1 MNAQAADVIPV
12 YRVCDGDPAA
22 DGDAVVAIW
31 RGNLGREEGLAR
43 KYDWFYRRC
52 PLGAPM
58 LKLLRHE
65 PSAAWVGVAAIGR
78 RRMLWQGR
86 EIRAGVLVDMAV
98 APQHRSLGPALMLQ
112 RDVLE
117 SGIER
122 FDLLYGFPNRKA
134 EAAVR
139 RCGYA
144 KLGEIVR
151 YVRVLRYASYLRRRL
166 PMVAA
171 RPLGWLLD
179 TGDRILDAWRSRADA
194 PVAAQWSDRVD
205 PRMDDLWHRSAH
217 GTALLTVRDTT
228 MLRWRFDEALVSF
241 RYLLLSES
249 AGGPLL
255 AWFACQASGPIL
267 QISDF
272 WSIDAADGIAAA
284 LVAAVLRVAR
294 QEGYSAVSFQYA
306 GTAARVRG
314 WLAAR
319 FVERERRPVYGK
331 WREAP
336 SPTGDAPD
344 LHLTAIDE
352 DE

>member
-1 MNAQAADVIPV
+1 MSEPAAQALPA
-12 YRVCDGDPAA
+12 YRVHDGDPAG

-31 RGNLGREEGLAR
+31 RGNLGQEGELAR

-65 PSAAWVGVAAIGR
+65 PSESWAGVAAIGR

-98 APQHRSLGPALMLQ
+98 APQHRSLGPALLLQ
-112 RDVLE
+112 RSVLE

-139 RCGYA
+139 RCGYS
-144 KLGEIVR
+144 KLGDIVR
-151 YVRVLRYASYLRRRL
+151 YVRVLRYASYLQRKMSAL
-166 PMVAA
+166 AA

-179 TGDRILDAWRSRADA
+179 SADRLVDAWRGRAEA
-194 PVAAQWSDRVD
+194 PLVAQWSDRVD
-205 PRMDDLWHRSAH
+205 PRMDELWNRSQHGGDLLA
-217 GTALLTVRDTT
+217 VRDAAL
-228 MLRWRFDEALVSF
+228 LRWRFDEALVSF
-241 RYLLLSES
+241 RYLMLSES
-249 AGGPLL
+249 LGGPLL
-255 AWFACQASGPIL
+255 AWFACQASGSML

-272 WSIDAADGIAAA
+272 WSIDSAEGIATAM
-284 LVAAVLRVAR
+284 VAAMLRTAR
-294 QEGYSAVSFQYA
+294 KEGYSAVSFQYA
-306 GTAARVRG
+306 GPAARVRG

-319 FVERERRPVYGK
+319 FVERGRRPIYGK

-336 SPTGDAPD
+336 PSGAALD

>member
-1 MNAQAADVIPV
+1 MSEAAASAASAYHVH
-12 YRVCDGDPAA
+12 DGDPAA

-31 RGNLGREEGLAR
+31 RGNLGQESGLAR
-43 KYDWFYRRC
+43 KYDWFYRHC

-65 PSAAWVGVAAIGR
+65 PSESWVGVAAIGC
-78 RRMLWQGR
+78 RRMLWRGR

-98 APQHRSLGPALMLQ
+98 APQHRSLGPALTLQ
-112 RDVLE
+112 RNVLE

-139 RCGYA
+139 RCGYS
-144 KLGEIVR
+144 KLGDIVR
-151 YVRVLRYASYLRRRL
+151 YVRVLRYASYLQRR
-166 PMVAA
+166 MSAFAA

-179 TGDRILDAWRSRADA
+179 ASDRLIDAWRSRSD
-194 PVAAQWSDRVD
+194 PPLTAQWSDRVD
-205 PRMDDLWHRSAH
+205 PRMDDLWNRSAH
-217 GTALLTVRDTT
+217 GGDLLTVRDTA

-249 AGGPLL
+249 LGGPLL
-255 AWFACQASGPIL
+255 AWFACQASGSML

-272 WSIDAADGIAAA
+272 WSIDCAEG
-284 LVAAVLRVAR
+284 VATAMVGAMLRTAR
-294 QEGYSAVSFQYA
+294 KEGYAAVSFQYA
-306 GTAARVRG
+306 GQAAQVRG

-319 FVERERRPVYGK
+319 FVERGRRPVYGK
-331 WREAP
+331 WRDSAAASADE
-336 SPTGDAPD
+336 TD